1 MCFLF
6 RCLVDA
12 VMHLKVPAHMFS
24 IVPEAD
30 REHIY
35 IYIYITASLA
45 RKAANTYDTLCWW
58 IVNYADHLFRAEL
71 SLKNKL
77 TILPIQVTLCLLN
90 WILNGTQ
97 NCCVCQEKTH
107 RL

>member
-1 MCFLF
+1 MMPH
-6 RCLVDA
+6 V
-12 VMHLKVPAHMFS
+12 FS
-24 IVPEAD
+24 IPMSRGRCDAPEGAGPYVQH
-30 REHIY
+30 RPRSGQGT
-35 IYIYITASLA
+35 YIYITASLA